1 MTTAIT
7 TGTLTITSR
16 RVYEL
21 LPAEL
26 RRLDG
31 ESGGAVQALVRI
43 LAEQLAAVEADIDR
57 LGEDWFIETCAEWVV
72 PYLGDLLGARGV
84 HQIATAGATAAR
96 ARVANTLRF
105 RRRKGTL
112 AMLEQL
118 ARDATGWP
126 AKAVEFFE
134 LLSATQHLNHLRPQR
149 PASADLRRADALELV
164 DTAFDT
170 FAHTVDVRP
179 MPGGRPNI
187 PNVGLYVW
195 PIPSY
200 SLEQAS
206 VLPAASPDDGRYR
219 ADPLGADRP
228 LLMPP
233 VTETGIEQF
242 AREENVP
249 GLLRRRPLFDE
260 LERLRAGDPAAPRFF
275 GDRPVFRV
283 HVGQRAGDPPTPV
296 PPERLHVCDLSTWRR
311 PSQPGHVNVDPVLGR
326 LSFPAGATPA
336 RVAFTSA
343 YGFGGDVGAG
353 TYSRRDGLGVILDRA
368 VDFQV
373 GVRTPE
379 PGEPAEP
386 GVLYDNLADAVAA
399 WNAFDRA
406 HPGSSGLITVLDNQR
421 YAGSLTGA
429 ARITV
434 GDGAKLAIV
443 AAHWPSTPGDLPGQ
457 SVRRLGH
464 IDPAGLR
471 PCVAGRIEVLGT
483 ADGDEP
489 GELLLDGLLVDGDL
503 RVVGSGPANLGR
515 LTLRNTT
522 LVPSGGGLRADSGN
536 AELTV
541 ELHRCVTGP
550 ITLPETVGS
559 LTVSESIV
567 QTAITADG
575 TDVTLD
581 RVTVLGGVTARELEA
596 SDTLFTGQVHIQ
608 RRQDGCV
615 RFSYVP
621 PGSQTPRRHRCQ
633 PDTAVA
639 ESGGVPGEIEAR
651 LVPRFLSEDFGDP
664 GYAYLTRD
672 TPEELRTGA
681 NDGAEMG
688 VFGIVRQPQRLTN
701 LTTALDEFLPFGLA
715 AAPLT
720 VTGKE

>member
-1 MTTAIT
+1 MTT
-7 TGTLTITSR
+7 TITSR

-26 RRLDG
+26 RRLDS
-31 ESGGAVQALVRI
+31 ESGGAVQALVTV

-57 LGEDWFIETCAEWVV
+57 LGEDWYIETCAEWVV

-134 LLSATQHLNHLRPQR
+134 LLSATQHLNHLREHR

-164 DTAFDT
+164 DGPFDT

-179 MPGGRPNI
+179 LPGGRHNI
-187 PNVGLYVW
+187 PNIGLFVW

-200 SLEQAS
+200 SLDR
-206 VLPAASPDDGRYR
+206 AAVRAAATPDDGRYR
-219 ADPLGADRP
+219 ADLLGADRP

-233 VTETGIEQF
+233 ATETGIEQF
-242 AREENVP
+242 AQEENVP
-249 GLLRRRPLFDE
+249 GLLRRRPLFEE
-260 LERLRAGDPAAPRFF
+260 LERLRAGGPATSRFF
-275 GDRPVFRV
+275 GASPVFRV
-283 HVGQRAGDPPTPV
+283 HVGQAAGDPLAAV
-296 PPERLHVCDLSTWRR
+296 PPERVHVCDLTTWRR
-311 PSQPGHVNVDPVLGR
+311 PTQTGHVNVDPVLGR
-326 LSFPAGATPA
+326 LIFPAGATPA

-343 YGFGGDVGAG
+343 YGFGADVGAG
-353 TYSRRDGLGVILDRA
+353 TYSRRDGLDAILDRPL
-368 VDFQV
+368 DFQV
-373 GVRTPE
+373 GVRTPA

-386 GVLYDNLADAVAA
+386 GVLFDSLVAAVAA
-399 WNAFDRA
+399 WNDFSGA
-406 HPGSSGLITVLDNQR
+406 HPGSSGLITVLDNGH
-421 YAGSLTGA
+421 YPGALTGD

-434 GDGAKLAIV
+434 GAGGKLAIV
-443 AAHWPSTPGDLPGQ
+443 AAHWPLVPGDFPGQ
-457 SVRRLGH
+457 TVRRLGR

-483 ADGDEP
+483 AADEP

-503 RVVGSGPANLGR
+503 RVVGQGPANLGR
-515 LTLRNTT
+515 LTLRHTS
-522 LVPSGGGLRADSGN
+522 LAPSAGGLRVESGN
-536 AELTV
+536 PELAV

-550 ITLPETVGS
+550 ITLPSTVGR
-559 LTVSESIV
+559 LTVVESIV
-567 QTAITADG
+567 QAGVTAED

-581 RVTVLGGVTARELEA
+581 RVTVLGGVLARALEA
-596 SDTLFTGQVHIQ
+596 SDTLFTGVVRVQ

-621 PGSQTPRRHRCQ
+621 PGSQTPRQHRCQ
-633 PDTAVA
+633 PDTAVE
-639 ESGGVPGEIEAR
+639 ESGDPPDEVRAR
-651 LVPRFLSEDFGDP
+651 LVPRFVSEDFGDV
-664 GYAYLTRD
+664 GYAYLKHD
-672 TPEELRTGA
+672 TPEELSTGA
-681 NDGAEMG
+681 DDGAEMG
-688 VFGIVRQPQRLTN
+688 VFGITRQPQRLTN

-715 AAPLT
+715 AAPLP
-720 VTGKE
+720 VTGEE

>member
-1 MTTAIT
+1 MTAAVT
-7 TGTLTITSR
+7 TTVTSR
-16 RVYEL
+16 GVYEL

-31 ESGGAVQALVRI
+31 ESGGTVQALVQV

-72 PYLGDLLGARGV
+72 PYIGDLLGARGV

-134 LLSATQHLNHLRPQR
+134 LLSATQHLNHLRQNR

-164 DTAFDT
+164 DGPFDS
-170 FAHTVDVRP
+170 FAHTVDIRP
-179 MPGGRPNI
+179 MPGGRFNI
-187 PNVGLYVW
+187 PNVGLFVW

-200 SLEQAS
+200 SLDR
-206 VLPAASPDDGRYR
+206 AAVVPVADPDDGRYR

-233 VTETGIEQF
+233 ATESGIEQF
-242 AREENVP
+242 AQEENVP

-260 LERLRAGDPAAPRFF
+260 LERLRAGDPVNPRFF

-283 HVGQRAGDPPTPV
+283 HVGQGTGDPLALV
-296 PPERLHVCDLSTWRR
+296 PAERLHVCDLSTWRR
-311 PSQPGHVNVDPVLGR
+311 PTQAGHVNVDPVLGR
-326 LSFPAGATPA
+326 LSFPAGAAPA
-336 RVAFTSA
+336 RVAFSSA

-353 TYSRRDGLGVILDRA
+353 TYSRRDGLPVILDRPL
-368 VDFQV
+368 DFQV

-386 GVLYDNLADAVAA
+386 GVLYDSLAAAVAA

-406 HPGSSGLITVLDNQR
+406 HPGSFGLITVLDNQR
-421 YAGSLTGA
+421 YAGELTGD

-434 GDGAKLAIV
+434 AAGSKLAIV
-443 AAHWPSTPGDLPGQ
+443 AAHWPATPGDLPGQ
-457 SVRRLGH
+457 TVRRLGR

-483 ADGDEP
+483 AIFDEP

-503 RVVGSGPANLGR
+503 RVVGQGPANLGR
-515 LTLRNTT
+515 LTLQHTT
-522 LVPSGGGLRADSGN
+522 LVGDVRVDSGN
-536 AELTV
+536 PELAV
-541 ELHRCVTGP
+541 SLHRCIAGP
-550 ITLPETVGS
+550 VTLPETVS
-559 LTVSESIV
+559 QLTVDESIV
-567 QTAITADG
+567 RTVTAGD
-575 TDVTLD
+575 TDVVLD
-581 RVTVLGGVTARELEA
+581 RVTVLGGVTAHELEA
-596 SDTLFTGQVHIQ
+596 SDSLFTGQVRVQ
-608 RRQDGCV
+608 RRQGGCV

-621 PGSQTPRRHRCQ
+621 PGSQTPRQHRCQ
-633 PDTAVA
+633 PDTAVE
-639 ESGGVPGEIEAR
+639 ESGDPPDEVRAR
-651 LVPRFLSEDFGDP
+651 LVPRFVSEDFGDP
-664 GYAYLTRD
+664 GYAYLTHD

-681 NDGAEMG
+681 DDGAEMG
-688 VFGIVRQPQRLTN
+688 VFGIARQPQRLTN

-720 VTGKE
+720 VTGEE